1 MQRADGNRVDP
12 SERQALVARLRRI
25 QGQARAVER
34 MISEGDTCERILHQ
48 IAAMRGA
55 LGRVGSELVAC
66 QAAGQVTGQS
76 EEETRHL
83 LSYWLNRLG

>member
-1 MQRADGNRVDP
+1 MPPADGMRLGP
-12 SERQALVARLRRI
+12 EECQALVTRLRRI

-66 QAAGQVTGQS
+66 QVAGQATGQG
-76 EEETRHL
+76 EEETRRV